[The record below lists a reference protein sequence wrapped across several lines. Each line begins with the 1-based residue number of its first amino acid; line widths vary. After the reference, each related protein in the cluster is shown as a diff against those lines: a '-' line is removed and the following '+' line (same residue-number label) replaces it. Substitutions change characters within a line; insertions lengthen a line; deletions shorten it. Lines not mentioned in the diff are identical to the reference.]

1 MTKIVSVLGRE
12 ILENRLLARSVS
24 TDRGAVKAAI
34 SLCGRKVD
42 GIVRIQNLNAG
53 VIGFP
58 LPRQNSFRIGL
69 THTSALLQGWQ
80 FKRQLRF
87 RAQKSSNSVNE
98 GEPNFP
104 NSASRLSPVHSL
116 RSE

>member
-58 LPRQNSFRIGL
+58 LPHISP
-69 THTSALLQGWQ
+69 LLQGWQ